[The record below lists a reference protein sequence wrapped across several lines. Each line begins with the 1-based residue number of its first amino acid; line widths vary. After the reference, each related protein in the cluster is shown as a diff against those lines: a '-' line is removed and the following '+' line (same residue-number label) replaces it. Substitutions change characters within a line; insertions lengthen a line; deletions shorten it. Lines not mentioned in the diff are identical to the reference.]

1 MKMLFSRRFLPL
13 FITQFIGAFCDSV
26 FKNAFVLLSTFG
38 LAVAHGW
45 NPLHAVNL
53 ILGLFVLPFVLV
65 SGWAGYVS
73 DIWPRH
79 TFVRALKTFEVAVM
93 LGAALALF
101 ADSFYGMWVII
112 VAMGFISAM
121 FGPLKYGLLP
131 FYLRDVELVAGNAWF
146 EAGSFIAI
154 VTGTLFGA
162 RAAIGSSGRVEVGT
176 ALLAL
181 GVIGCISTYFLP
193 RAPAAAAATVSPWS
207 PGSLWSCAVDALGTI
222 RRIPVLWRTVLG
234 ISWFW
239 CLGAVLLNFLPTYVK
254 DVLHEDASGVTHY
267 LLCFAVGVGAGSFL
281 GLYLNGGKIRATY
294 VPLAGLAMSGFL
306 FLWMAADGFGG
317 EHLGAHLLV
326 ITSGI
331 GIAGGVYSVPLYALM
346 QHRSPADQR
355 GRVISANNIMNAA
368 FMVAGAIGAIA
379 VAAVDP
385 QPMALLG
392 VLAAANLAVSIYMVW
407 LLPASVLQTVVR
419 LLLRIAYK
427 VRVRGL
433 ENYPASGPRLIIANH
448 TSWLDAALLS
458 AFLPEPPIFAVD
470 HQIAR
475 LPWIKPFL
483 RWTTAYAIDP
493 GHPLSLKTLCASVER
508 GQAVA
513 IFPEGRLTTTGGLMK
528 VYDGAGFIAG
538 RTGAQ
543 IIPIHIDGAHLS
555 MLTRLGGK
563 YERTWFPGIT
573 LTIGAPRTMPEAVGR
588 KGRSPFIYNLLSES
602 AYAARIPE
610 HSLYRELEAAA
621 LRHGENRKM
630 WIGHDGRTLTYAQIL
645 GSSAYLG
652 TRFAGLTK
660 PGEVVGIMMPTSL
673 GGALAFWGLQFALRV
688 PAWLN
693 FTMGSAAFA
702 STVKTT
708 GLRVVITSRT
718 FVKEARLEE
727 RVKALEAAGVGLVY
741 LEDLRP
747 RWAGKL
753 RAAWLRFNASLA
765 HGAHENEWIASG
777 RDRRCAIFFTSGS
790 SGLPK
795 AVVLSHRNLLANVAQ
810 LQARI
815 DFSHNDCV
823 FNALPLFHAFGFTGG
838 MLTPLLTGVRTV
850 LYPTPLHY
858 GIIPEFIYSANAT
871 IFFATNSFLN
881 GYARKANAYDF
892 YSLRYVFAG
901 AEKLQPATQRLWN
914 ERFGIRIFEG
924 YGTTEASPAIALS
937 TPHAFKQ
944 GTVGCFLPG
953 IEYRL
958 EPVPGV
964 PGGRL
969 FFRGPNRMM
978 GYYLPEQ
985 PAVLAD
991 TGDWYDTG
999 DIVSVDEQGFV
1010 TILGR
1015 AKRFAKIAG
1024 EMVSLSA
1031 VEEAISAVAKG
1042 PVAVVGRPHPTKGEE
1057 LVAFTSDAELTPEK
1071 VREAVR
1077 TKGLSDIAVPKQI
1090 KLCVPFPLLG
1100 TGKPDLAALQQLAAP
1115 AEAPA
1120 AGAVSSTNR

>member
-1 MKMLFSRRFLPL
+1 MKMLLSKRFLPL

-26 FKNAFVLLSTFG
+26 FKNAFVLLATFG
-38 LAVAHGW
+38 LAIAHGW
-45 NPLHAVNL
+45 NPIHAVNL

-79 TFVRALKTFEVAVM
+79 TFVRGLKTFEVAVM
-93 LGAALALF
+93 LGAALALYT
-101 ADSFYGMWVII
+101 DSFYGMWVII

-131 FYLRDVELVAGNAWF
+131 FYLRDNELVAGNAWF

-154 VTGTLFGA
+154 VTGTLFGSQ
-162 RAAIGSSGRVEVGT
+162 AAIGSSGRIEVGA
-176 ALLAL
+176 ALFVL
-181 GVIGCISTYFLP
+181 GIVGCASTFFLP
-193 RAPAAAAATVSPWS
+193 PAPAAAPATVSPWN
-207 PGSLWSCAVDALGTI
+207 PASLWTCAVDALGTV

-254 DVLHEDASGVTHY
+254 DVLHQDASGVTHY
-267 LLCFAVGVGAGSFL
+267 LLCFAIGVGVGSFL
-281 GLYLNGGKIRATY
+281 GLYLNHGKIRATY
-294 VPLAGLAMSGFL
+294 VPLAGLAMTGFL
-306 FLWMAADGFGG
+306 LLWMAADGFGG
-317 EHLGAHLLV
+317 EHLGAYLII

-331 GIAGGVYSVPLYALM
+331 GVAGGIYSVPLYSIM
-346 QHRSPADQR
+346 QHRSPEDQR

-368 FMVAGAIGAIA
+368 FMVAGAIGAIV

-385 QPMALLG
+385 RPMALLG
-392 VLAAANLAVSIYMVW
+392 VLAVANLAVSVYMVW
-407 LLPASVLQTVVR
+407 LLPESVLQTVVR
-419 LLLRIAYK
+419 LILKIAFK

-433 ENYPASGPRLIIANH
+433 ENYPTTGKRLIIANH

-475 LPWIKPFL
+475 HRWVKPFL
-483 RWTTAYAIDP
+483 KWTTAYSIDP
-493 GHPLSLKTLCASVER
+493 AHPINLKTLCGAVEK
-508 GQAVA
+508 GQPVA
-513 IFPEGRLTTTGGLMK
+513 IFPEGRLSTTGGLMK

-543 IIPIHIDGAHLS
+543 IVPIYIDGAHLS
-555 MLTRLGGK
+555 MLTRLAGK

-573 LTIGAPRTMPEAVGR
+573 ITIGAPRSMPAGTDR
-588 KGRSPFIYNLLSES
+588 KSRSPFIYNVLSES

-610 HSLYRELEAAA
+610 HSLFRELEAAA
-621 LRHGENRKM
+621 LRHGESRRM
-630 WIGHDGRTLTYAQIL
+630 WVGHDGRSMTYAQIL
-645 GSSAYLG
+645 GASAYLG
-652 TRFAGLTK
+652 TRLAGLTK
-660 PGEVVGIMMPTSL
+660 PGEAVGVMMPTSI
-673 GGALAFWGLQFALRV
+673 GGSLAFWGLQFALRV

-693 FTMGSAAFA
+693 FSMGPAAFA

-708 GLRVVITSRT
+708 GLRSVVTSRA
-718 FVKEARLEE
+718 FVKEARLDE
-727 RVKALEAAGVGLVY
+727 RAKALEAAGVSLIY
-741 LEDLRP
+741 LEDLKP
-747 RWAGKL
+747 TWAGKL
-753 RAAWLRFNASLA
+753 RAAWLRFNVSMA
-765 HGAHENEWIASG
+765 HGTHENEWIASG

-815 DFSHNDCV
+815 DFAHNDCV

-838 MLTPLLTGVRTV
+838 MLTPLLTGVPAV

-924 YGTTEASPAIALS
+924 YGTTEASPAIALN
-937 TPHAFKQ
+937 TPLAFKA

-958 EPVPGV
+958 DPVPGV
-964 PGGRL
+964 EGGRL

-985 PAVLAD
+985 PGLLAES
-991 TGDWYDTG
+991 GDWYDTG
-999 DIVSVDEQGFV
+999 DIVSVDSQGFV

-1031 VEEAISAVAKG
+1031 IEEAVSGTTKG
-1042 PVAVVGRPHPTKGEE
+1042 PVAVVSRPHATRGEE
-1057 LVAFTSDAELTPEK
+1057 LVAFTSDSELTLEK

-1077 TKGLSDIAVPKQI
+1077 GKGLSDLAVPRQI
-1090 KLCVPFPLLG
+1090 RVCVPFPLLG
-1100 TGKPDLAALQQLAAP
+1100 SGKPDLVVLQQLAAA
-1115 AEAPA
+1115 AE
-1120 AGAVSSTNR
+1120 VKT